1 MCMGKPHI
9 SYTIGHSNHG
19 PGKFINLLDEH
30 DISVVLDVRSVPY
43 SRRHPQYNREPLRD
57 MLMQNGYAYEFLGDS
72 LGARGWGEKFM
83 FPAEINSGQVD
94 FARVRADKKFLE
106 GIARVSKLAASGE
119 RPALMC
125 AEADPFNCHRF
136 VLVSCQLALEGMEVS
151 HILADGTLDSNSELE
166 KRLLDT
172 YLKPDLFRAPA
183 SYEDA
188 LAEAYEKRNLSL

>member
-1 MCMGKPHI
+1 MGNPHV

-19 PGKFINLLDEH
+19 PGKFLNLLDEH
-30 DISVVLDVRSVPY
+30 GISVVLDVRSVPY
-43 SRRHPQYNREPLRD
+43 SRRHPQFNRETLKD
-57 MLMQNGYAYEFLGDS
+57 SLMEQGIAYEFLGDS

-83 FPAEINSGQVD
+83 FPAEINSAKVD
-94 FARVRADKKFLE
+94 FARVREAGKFLE
-106 GIARVSKLAASGE
+106 GIARVSELVASGE

-136 VLVSCQLALEGMEVS
+136 VLVSRQLALEGMEVS
-151 HILADGTLDSNSELE
+151 HILADGTLDLNSELE

-172 YLKPDLFRAPA
+172 YFKPDLFRAPA